1 MEIGR
6 THGAVDQV
14 LLDGRDLGKVDL
26 NAHIAAGNHDAVGH
40 GQNLVD
46 VVDALLVL
54 DLRDDADLGV
64 VLVQDVADIHNV
76 LRVAGKAGG
85 DQVKALLDAK
95 QNIARVALAHIR
107 HGQMHAGNVDALL
120 GLDDAVIADRADN
133 VGVADLVNAQLD
145 QTVVQHD
152 PATGLDVV
160 GQLLVSDGADF
171 VRALYAAGGQGELAF
186 SNIAADPRF
195 LIMYAIAFV
204 LLYLGIKK
212 QYEPLLLVPIAFGVL
227 LANFPG
233 GDMGVVQADENGMV
247 MVNGVMKNIWEMP
260 LHEIAHEL
268 GLMNFIYYMLIK
280 TGFLPPIIFMGVGA
294 LTDFGPMLRNLRL
307 SIFGAAAQLGIFAV
321 LLVSIL
327 MGFTPKEAASLGI
340 IGGADGPTAIFTTIK
355 LAPHLLGPIAIAAY
369 SYMALVPVIV
379 PLVVRLWCTKKEL
392 SINMKEQE
400 KKYPSKTEIK
410 NLRVLKIIFPIAC
423 TTIVALFVPSAVPLI
438 GMLMFGNLVK
448 EIGSN
453 TSRLFDA
460 ASNSI
465 MNAATIFLGISVGAT
480 MTTDAF
486 LNWTTIGIVIGGFL
500 AFALSISG
508 GIFFVKIF
516 NLFTKKKIN
525 PLIGATGLS
534 AVPMASRVANEIA
547 LKYDPKNHVLQ
558 YCMASNISGVIGS
571 AVAAGVLISFL
582 G

>member
-1 MEIGR
+1 ME
-6 THGAVDQV
+6 
-14 LLDGRDLGKVDL
+14 
-26 NAHIAAGNHDAVGH
+26 
-40 GQNLVD
+40 
-46 VVDALLVL
+46 
-54 DLRDDADLGV
+54 
-64 VLVQDVADIHNV
+64 DIFE
-76 LRVAGKAGG
+76 R
-85 DQVKALLDAK
+85 
-95 QNIARVALAHIR
+95 
-107 HGQMHAGNVDALL
+107 
-120 GLDDAVIADRADN
+120 
-133 VGVADLVNAQLD
+133 
-145 QTVVQHD
+145 
-152 PATGLDVV
+152 
-160 GQLLVSDGADF
+160 
-171 VRALYAAGGQGELAF
+171 LYDMTAF
-186 SNIAADPRF
+186 SNIIAEPQF
-195 LIMYAIAFV
+195 LIMYAIAFI

-212 QYEPLLLVPIAFGVL
+212 KYEPLLLIPIAFGVL

-233 GDMGVVQADENGMV
+233 GEMGVVQADENGMV
-247 MVNGVMKNIWEMP
+247 MVNG
-260 LHEIAHEL
+260 AHDL

-307 SIFGAAAQLGIFAV
+307 SIFGAAAQLGIFTV
-321 LLVSIL
+321 LLVAIL

-369 SYMALVPVIV
+369 SYMALVPVII
-379 PLVVRLWCTKKEL
+379 PLVVKIWCTKKEL

-400 KKYPSKTEIK
+400 KKYPSSVEIK
-410 NLRVLKIIFPIAC
+410 NLRVLKIVFPIVV
-423 TTIVALFVPSAVPLI
+423 TTVVALFVPSAVPLI
-438 GMLMFGNLVK
+438 GMLMFGNLIK
-448 EIGSN
+448 EIGSD

-465 MNAATIFLGISVGAT
+465 MNAATIFLGLSVGAT
-480 MTTDAF
+480 MTTEAF
-486 LNWTTIGIVIGGFL
+486 LNWTTIGIVVGGFL

-508 GIFFVKIF
+508 GILFVKLM

-547 LKYDPKNHVLQ
+547 LKYDSKNHVLQ

-582 G
+582 Q